1 MAAAKRASTGP
12 KRTDFERDR
21 DRTEIARLYL
31 TRIPHAK
38 IAEMV
43 HLSPGQVNTDLS
55 YIRKEWQK
63 ARIRDFDA
71 DLNRELARVEALELE
86 YWEAWRASKRP
97 RKHETT
103 QQRQAETV
111 ALVVTIRTDESE
123 GNPQFLAGV
132 QWCIDRRI
140 KLLGLDAPIKVAPT
154 NPAGDKPWD
163 GMTDEEKATR
173 LIAVVRAAQ
182 QKALSAGDHAL
193 NPN

>member
-1 MAAAKRASTGP
+1 MAAN
-12 KRTDFERDR
+12 KRTPFEVEH
-21 DRTEIARLYL
+21 DRTRIAHLYL
-31 TRIPHAK
+31 TRIPQGE
-38 IAEMV
+38 IAEQLAMTQQMV
-43 HLSPGQVNTDLS
+43 SYDLAA
-55 YIRKEWQK
+55 IKREWRK
-63 ARIRDFDA
+63 ARVRDFDA